1 MMAKQEIHGILRD
14 VIKINQEYDEKCDRT
29 NGGLYHDEVKF
40 WWYTKGGWY
49 QFQDFAELI
58 KI

>member
-1 MMAKQEIHGILRD
+1 MAKQEIHGILRD

-40 WWYTKGGWY
+40 W
-49 QFQDFAELI
+49 
-58 KI
+58 